1 MKFDHQIQP
10 SASNNKGKYSKSL
23 MSIAQD
29 ESNELNN
36 DGLNLLHNS
45 VQPLESDELEGPKK
59 GLNLR
64 PIWRIIQRNAL
75 LILIITTAITTANL
89 YSISRK
95 PRIYE
100 GNFRFLVEPI
110 TSDAN
115 FTDPSVLSR
124 NENAAAATAINIDYP
139 TLLQLLQSPSLL
151 TKIAKRIQTQYPD
164 FNNESLSQDLVNQN
178 LVIRRVGTNLSD
190 FTKLIEV
197 RYRGKDPT
205 QVQFILREILNEY
218 LKYGLENR
226 KTRISS
232 GVEFIENQ
240 LPRLQQ
246 QVNNLQGQVQALQQ
260 RYKLNNPVNDGAT
273 LSQQLWEIQA
283 QKFNVQRELRE
294 QKTLY
299 VNLQKQLN
307 LSENEALTASTLSED
322 PSYRELLAQQKNIE
336 RQIAVKSVQLTD
348 DNPVMQ
354 SLREQQRN
362 ISLLLN
368 QEAQRIAGQ
377 ALPTRVTNPQVLNFQ
392 NSTRQALI
400 KQLIDTSNNT
410 QLLEVRNQAVTKAE
424 ALLNQQLLQFP
435 VIIRRYNNL
444 QQRLEIATKTLNQL
458 LVQRETLRVE
468 VAQKEVPWQIAS
480 EAIIP
485 RDLAGNPIPVPNDA
499 TKQLGMAVFMGLI
512 LGTGAALLVEK
523 FRNVF
528 STTED
533 IRDAMAEWPVLEV
546 PSFAL
551 STSQF
556 SKNTAVPESGE
567 KNRVEHSNASLVL
580 ETFISLY
587 ASIRF
592 LTSDLPVRSLVVCSP
607 EPEDGKT
614 TTALHL
620 AQAAAIKGQ
629 KVLLV
634 DANLRQPQLHTALGL
649 PNLQGL
655 SDILCENLE
664 PQQFIQRSPLDNNLF
679 LLTAGQL
686 LTDSTR
692 LLASTRM
699 QHLIKELQKD
709 FDLVIYDTSHLLGF
723 ADTKFIA
730 ADTDG
735 LLMVVRVGKTR
746 RSGVMQVLN
755 QLNSSN
761 LPILGIVANQV

>member
-1 MKFDHQIQP
+1 
-10 SASNNKGKYSKSL
+10 
-23 MSIAQD
+23 
-29 ESNELNN
+29 
-36 DGLNLLHNS
+36 
-45 VQPLESDELEGPKK
+45 
-59 GLNLR
+59 
-64 PIWRIIQRNAL
+64 
-75 LILIITTAITTANL
+75 
-89 YSISRK
+89 
-95 PRIYE
+95 
-100 GNFRFLVEPI
+100 
-110 TSDAN
+110 
-115 FTDPSVLSR
+115 
-124 NENAAAATAINIDYP
+124 
-139 TLLQLLQSPSLL
+139 
-151 TKIAKRIQTQYPD
+151 
-164 FNNESLSQDLVNQN
+164 
-178 LVIRRVGTNLSD
+178 
-190 FTKLIEV
+190 
-197 RYRGKDPT
+197 
-205 QVQFILREILNEY
+205 
-218 LKYGLENR
+218 
-226 KTRISS
+226 
-232 GVEFIENQ
+232 
-240 LPRLQQ
+240 
-246 QVNNLQGQVQALQQ
+246 
-260 RYKLNNPVNDGAT
+260 
-273 LSQQLWEIQA
+273 
-283 QKFNVQRELRE
+283 
-294 QKTLY
+294 
-299 VNLQKQLN
+299 
-307 LSENEALTASTLSED
+307 
-322 PSYRELLAQQKNIE
+322 
-336 RQIAVKSVQLTD
+336 
-348 DNPVMQ
+348 
-354 SLREQQRN
+354 
-362 ISLLLN
+362 
-368 QEAQRIAGQ
+368 
-377 ALPTRVTNPQVLNFQ
+377 
-392 NSTRQALI
+392 
-400 KQLIDTSNNT
+400 
-410 QLLEVRNQAVTKAE
+410 
-424 ALLNQQLLQFP
+424 
-435 VIIRRYNNL
+435 
-444 QQRLEIATKTLNQL
+444 L

-551 STSQF
+551 STSQV
-556 SKNTAVPESGE
+556 SKNTAVSESGE
-567 KNRVEHSNASLVL
+567 KNRVEHSNASLIL

-592 LTSDLPVRSLVVCSP
+592 LTSDSPVRSLVVCSP
-607 EPEDGKT
+607 ERDDGKT

-655 SDILCENLE
+655 SNILCENLE

-699 QHLIKELQKD
+699 QHLIKEFQKD

-735 LLMVVRVGKTR
+735 LLMVVRVGKTH

>member
-1 MKFDHQIQP
+1 MKFDHQSQP
-10 SASNNKGKYSKSL
+10 SASNNNGKYSKNL

-29 ESNELNN
+29 QSNELKN
-36 DGLNLLHNS
+36 DGLNLLPNS
-45 VQPLESDELEGPKK
+45 VQSLESDELEGAKK

-75 LILIITTAITTANL
+75 LILIITTAITTATL

-95 PRIYE
+95 PRVYE

-124 NENAAAATAINIDYP
+124 NENAATAINIDYP

-368 QEAQRIAGQ
+368 QEAQRITGQ

-424 ALLNQQLLQFP
+424 ALLNQQLLQF
-435 VIIRRYNNL
+435 L
-444 QQRLEIATKTLNQL
+444 S
-458 LVQRETLRVE
+458 
-468 VAQKEVPWQIAS
+468 VAVS
-480 EAIIP
+480 YYTY
-485 RDLAGNPIPVPNDA
+485 V
-499 TKQLGMAVFMGLI
+499 
-512 LGTGAALLVEK
+512 
-523 FRNVF
+523 
-528 STTED
+528 
-533 IRDAMAEWPVLEV
+533 
-546 PSFAL
+546 
-551 STSQF
+551 
-556 SKNTAVPESGE
+556 
-567 KNRVEHSNASLVL
+567 
-580 ETFISLY
+580 
-587 ASIRF
+587 
-592 LTSDLPVRSLVVCSP
+592 
-607 EPEDGKT
+607 
-614 TTALHL
+614 
-620 AQAAAIKGQ
+620 
-629 KVLLV
+629 
-634 DANLRQPQLHTALGL
+634 
-649 PNLQGL
+649 
-655 SDILCENLE
+655 
-664 PQQFIQRSPLDNNLF
+664 
-679 LLTAGQL
+679 
-686 LTDSTR
+686 
-692 LLASTRM
+692 
-699 QHLIKELQKD
+699 
-709 FDLVIYDTSHLLGF
+709 
-723 ADTKFIA
+723 
-730 ADTDG
+730 
-735 LLMVVRVGKTR
+735 
-746 RSGVMQVLN
+746 
-755 QLNSSN
+755 
-761 LPILGIVANQV
+761 